1 MSMKDVEEYNEKDLA
16 DCIEHAEKIA
26 MGAIEDR
33 YHDNK
38 DNDVV
43 CMDTVHTVKKA
54 MQVLQMAQEIRAH
67 HSVKV

>member
-1 MSMKDVEEYNEKDLA
+1 MSMKDVEEYSHNDLMT
-16 DCIEHAEKIA
+16 CIEHAEKIA

-54 MQVLQMAQEIRAH
+54 MQVLELASVIRGH
-67 HSVKV
+67 SSVKA